1 MGFNI
6 SFEKSTPEEKAKKK
20 AEKRAKRKEKYGHL
34 AQADEGSFV
43 KFLST
48 KFGKNKG
55 KKFFSEDKDDL
66 SFFKEPE
73 EGSAVKYVEDLT
85 SRMFPDKAEKKRRKE
100 EKKNNTETNNQQAK
114 HSDNK

>member
-1 MGFNI
+1 MGFKI
-6 SFEKSTPEEKAKKK
+6 SFERETPEEKAKKK
-20 AEKRAKRKEKYGHL
+20 DEKRAKMKEKYGHL
-34 AQADEGSFV
+34 AQADEGSFI

-100 EKKNNTETNNQQAK
+100 EKKKNAESNSQHKQQ
-114 HSDNK
+114 SDNK

>member
-20 AEKRAKRKEKYGHL
+20 AEKRAKLKKKYGHL
-34 AQADEGSFV
+34 AQAEEGSFV
-43 KFLST
+43 NFLST

-66 SFFKEPE
+66 SFFKEAE

-85 SRMFPDKAEKKRRKE
+85 SKMFPDKAEKKRRKE
-100 EKKNNTETNNQQAK
+100 EKKKNAESNNQQEQK
-114 HSDNK
+114 SDNK